1 MLSRPFRPG
10 FLLDKQAKAHAVYA
24 SAVTCHLFASFVLRK
39 DTYEQN
45 TTESAHVACTWVA
58 PLETMHNYL
67 EWESC
72 RSLVKL
78 GSLVAILSIPES
90 LFFFKLCI

>member
-10 FLLDKQAKAHAVYA
+10 SLPDKQAKAHAVYA

-39 DTYEQN
+39 DTNEQN

-58 PLETMHNYL
+58 PLETMHNL

-90 LFFFKLCI
+90 QFFLKLCL